1 MLVGKDLSSEGNTD
15 VHCHFE
21 VYDKT
26 LVPGTYMNAEIE
38 VKNTKAF
45 VLPAE
50 AIVSFENK
58 HYVYVVKSKN
68 QFEMTAVTIG
78 ENENGFTEIILPE
91 TNELAKANF
100 VTKAAYSLLMMMKNK
115 AE

>member
-1 MLVGKDLSSEGNTD
+1 MEGNTD

-38 VKNTKAF
+38 VKNNKAF
-45 VLPAE
+45 TLPSDA
-50 AIVSFENK
+50 VVRFEGK
-58 HYVYVVKSKN
+58 QFVYKVN
-68 QFEMTAVTIG
+68 NNHQFEMVEVTAG
-78 ENENGFTEIILPE
+78 ESENGFTEIIFRSNNDMS
-91 TNELAKANF
+91 TANF
-100 VTKAAYSLLMMMKNK
+100 VTKGAYSLLMMMKNK